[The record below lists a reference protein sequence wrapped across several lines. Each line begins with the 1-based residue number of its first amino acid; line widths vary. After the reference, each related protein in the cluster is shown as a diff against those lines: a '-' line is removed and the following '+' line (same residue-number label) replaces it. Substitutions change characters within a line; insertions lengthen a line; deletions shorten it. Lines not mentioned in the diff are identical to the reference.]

1 MQGKLH
7 VRNPDTDE
15 LEAVSAA
22 AALADHGLR
31 GLDGAGRTV
40 MRVVALST
48 AAGPY
53 NRALNLFQLNANA
66 FERHCKRGKGPDGSS

>member
-1 MQGKLH
+1 VQGKLH

-31 GLDGAGRTV
+31 GLDDAGRTAGV
-40 MRVVALST
+40 YARPLLSST
-48 AAGPY
+48 
-53 NRALNLFQLNANA
+53 
-66 FERHCKRGKGPDGSS
+66 